1 MRRKTPAVLV
11 GSFALMLGNPA
22 CYMMATA
29 SPIDRAAVELNC
41 ARDQIR
47 VVRSATYTGG
57 GVYVLDACGQQA
69 SYECMGTVCQKACS
83 ASPKP
88 SEYTG
93 AGETDGSFHSLAV
106 KRAAAEFGCAAENT
120 KQVRHADS
128 VGGGFYVMSVCGQ
141 EVRYNCAGTVC
152 NLACN

>member
-1 MRRKTPAVLV
+1 MRCAPRSRELERAVVSLRQP
-11 GSFALMLGNPA
+11 LQ
-22 CYMMATA
+22 
-29 SPIDRAAVELNC
+29 RAEP
-41 ARDQIR
+41 
-47 VVRSATYTGG
+47 ATYTGG
-57 GVYVLDACGQQA
+57 GVYVLDACGQKA
-69 SYECMGTVCQKACS
+69 FYECMGTVCQKACS

-88 SEYTG
+88 SEYAG
-93 AGETDGSFHSLAV
+93 AGETYGSFHSLAV
-106 KRAAAEFGCAAENT
+106 KRAAAEFGCDAENT